1 MFRARFYLPN
11 PEAGE
16 KVELL
21 LRRHSLMSLGSSLV
35 YLLLLGVPFVLT
47 WFMQTQFPELW
58 QQSFAEP
65 LVALATSVYVL
76 SVLLFWYANFL
87 DYWLDVWV
95 VTTERIIS
103 VEQKGLF
110 ARNFSEQRLYRVQDV
125 SSSVK
130 GFLPTMLH
138 YGDIVAQSAG
148 AEQTTILRQVPRAD
162 VVARRI
168 LELAEAS
175 RRRQGTRE

>member
-1 MFRARFYLPN
+1 MFGAKFYLPN

-16 KVELL
+16 KVELF
-21 LRRHSLMSLGSSLV
+21 LRRHSLMSVGNSVVYALLV
-35 YLLLLGVPFVLT
+35 VVPFVLT
-47 WFMQTQFPELW
+47 WFMQAQFPDLW
-58 QQSFAEP
+58 QRPATEP
-65 LVALATSVYVL
+65 LVALITSAYIL
-76 SVLLFWYANFL
+76 SILLFWYANFL

-110 ARNFSEQRLYRVQDV
+110 ARSFSEQHLYRVQDV
-125 SSSVK
+125 TTSVK

-148 AEQTTILRQVPRAD
+148 AEQTTILRQVPHAD

-175 RRRQGTRE
+175 RRRQGNGI